1 MYPRIW
7 RGEPSALRS
16 DIAPG
21 GMGKMHFYLNFSCLS
36 MNVFDMHGISV
47 AESIVSWCS
56 ILSSSKNTGDPNSC
70 GWETCRVRGNIKY
83 IQLVENA
90 SGDLKKIHY
99 ISSRPSLLAVAGACY
114 L

>member
-21 GMGKMHFYLNFSCLS
+21 GMGKMHFCLNFSCLS
-36 MNVFDMHGISV
+36 MNVFYMHGISV

-56 ILSSSKNTGDPNSC
+56 ILSSSRTPGIRTLVDGK
-70 GWETCRVRGNIKY
+70 RV
-83 IQLVENA
+83 E
-90 SGDLKKIHY
+90 
-99 ISSRPSLLAVAGACY
+99 
-114 L
+114 

>member
-1 MYPRIW
+1 MILLSRSITSGPRWGKTNASTGNDLLPSFSLKRTYPRIW

-21 GMGKMHFYLNFSCLS
+21 GIGKMHFCLNFSCLS

-56 ILSSSKNTGDPNSC
+56 ILSSSRTPRIRTLVDGK
-70 GWETCRVRGNIKY
+70 RVG
-83 IQLVENA
+83 
-90 SGDLKKIHY
+90 
-99 ISSRPSLLAVAGACY
+99 
-114 L
+114 